1 MKWQA
6 TAAMA
11 AAALMLAAPASAIT
25 TVFTAT
31 LTGAAESPP
40 VATSAMGLGIVTFDD
55 TLFTVKVEELFI
67 GLSAPATAAHIHC
80 CTVLPGV
87 STSGVALGFTSFPAA
102 VNGSYVNTFT
112 LSASSFASLLAGS
125 LAGKAYL
132 NIHNAV
138 YGGGEI
144 RGFLVAAT
152 PVPEPGTVTLWLSG
166 LGVVGVLAARRRRQ
180 A

>member
-31 LTGAAESPP
+31 LTGAAEAIP

-55 TLFTVKVEELFI
+55 SLLTVKVEEIFI
-67 GLSAPATAAHIHC
+67 NLSAPASAAHIHC
-80 CTVLPGV
+80 CTAVAGV

-102 VNGSYVNTFT
+102 VSASYVNTFT
-112 LSASSFASLLAGS
+112 LSAASFASLLTGS

-132 NIHNAV
+132 NIHNAN
-138 YGGGEI
+138 YPGGEI
-144 RGFLVAAT
+144 RGFLAATT
-152 PVPEPGTVTLWLSG
+152 PVPEPGTLTLWLSG
-166 LGVVGVLAARRRRQ
+166 LSVAGVLAVRRRR
-180 A
+180 AG